1 MNKNGMYE
9 YGLVQE
15 CGYFGD
21 ISILTGKPSEYAYF
35 NNPNTDTALLALDA
49 KLFQ

>member
-1 MNKNGMYE
+1 MNQNGMYE

-21 ISILTGKPSEYAYF
+21 ISILLGQASEYSYF
-35 NNPNTDTALLALDA
+35 NNPNFDTALLCLDA
-49 KLFQ
+49 K